1 MLEHEFVYGVF
12 RDPTVAANVV
22 SRLHEF
28 GLEPT
33 QICVIGNQSEP
44 FNRATAKIQDPTEA
58 AFMRFGAVGALAG
71 LWAGVSASPKIPYV
85 PTFEILVPLM
95 AAISGA
101 VVFAYFAIPLC
112 AFLTANRPR
121 HWATV
126 FEGHVE
132 QGDVIVI
139 VESHGNQRFK
149 LMEVLDSS
157 GAFEIVSKRA
167 ESFDAAKSIG
177 FAPTFVPSKIE
188 PEVPLSV
195 VA

>member
-28 GLEPT
+28 GLEPA
-33 QICVIGNQSEP
+33 QICVIGNHSEQ
-44 FNRATAKIQDPTEA
+44 FTRATAKIQDPTEA

-71 LWAGVSASPKIPYV
+71 LWVGVSASPKIPYV
-85 PTFEILVPLM
+85 PTFEVLVPLM

-101 VVFAYFAIPLC
+101 VVFAYFAVPLC
-112 AFLTANRPR
+112 MFLTANRPR

-126 FEGHVE
+126 FEGQVE
-132 QGDVIVI
+132 RGDVVVL
-139 VESHGNQRFK
+139 VEAQAEQRFR
-149 LMEVLDSS
+149 LMEVLDNA
-157 GAFEIVSKRA
+157 GAYEVVGKRA
-167 ESFDAAKSIG
+167 DSQRTVG
-177 FAPTFVPSKIE
+177 FAPAIVQNKLE
-188 PEVPLSV
+188 PEAPLSV